1 MPPAITHSL
10 VGAAAASVFANKKI
24 PARFWVLSIICPL
37 IPDLDV
43 IGYQFFY
50 IPLFHVFGHRG
61 FFHSLFFALL
71 SSLVIVGIF
80 FRKEQFLLKPWWFF
94 VLYFFLLM
102 SSHSLLDAFTVGGTG
117 IAFLSPFWNKR
128 FFFPWTPI
136 EISPLSIGAFFSGR
150 GLSVLKSEMLWIWLP
165 LFPLVFLI
173 KIIGKMMASERK
185 RSSN

>member
-1 MPPAITHSL
+1 MPTAITHSL

-71 SSLVIVGIF
+71 SSLVLVGIF

-94 VLYFFLLM
+94 VLYFFCSCQATACSMHLRT
-102 SSHSLLDAFTVGGTG
+102 AVQ
-117 IAFLSPFWNKR
+117 ASPFFLLFRTNDSS
-128 FFFPWTPI
+128 
-136 EISPLSIGAFFSGR
+136 SPGR
-150 GLSVLKSEMLWIWLP
+150 PSKFHP
-165 LFPLVFLI
+165 
-173 KIIGKMMASERK
+173 
-185 RSSN
+185 